1 MITENNLLLRINELL
16 SMQAGGEGE
25 GFDVAGE
32 VYLSTISIASQLYGA
47 NSPQVT
53 VIKQI
58 KADVQ
63 SSNWSE
69 RSKITM
75 LAEHCKGSLKAMA
88 SDING
93 GRLGSLRLEYQGQ
106 IFADFINV
114 AKEALDE
121 DSKDVAAVLACAALE
136 DCLKRYGE
144 VNGLKIEDESLSNVV
159 NSLKAAGLLSAS
171 QGSLLK
177 GMVSLRN
184 KTFHAQ
190 WEKVDIESVRS
201 VIAFVEQFIMSR
213 FV

>member
-1 MITENNLLLRINELL
+1 MITESKLLERIDEILGMN
-16 SMQAGGEGE
+16 AGRA
-25 GFDVAGE
+25 GFEVAGE
-32 VYLSTISIASQLYGA
+32 VYLSTINLASQLYGA
-47 NSPQVT
+47 SSPQVT
-53 VIKQI
+53 AVKQL

-63 SSNWSE
+63 ASNWAESA
-69 RSKITM
+69 KATM

-88 SDING
+88 SDISG

-114 AKEALDE
+114 AKEALE
-121 DSKDVAAVLACAALE
+121 NGAKDVAAVLACAALE

-144 VNGLKIEDESLSNVV
+144 VNGLEIEDEALTNVV
-159 NSLKAAGLLSAS
+159 NSLKAAGLLSAP
-171 QGSLLK
+171 QGALLK

-190 WEKVDIESVRS
+190 WDKVDIESVRS

-213 FV
+213 YV